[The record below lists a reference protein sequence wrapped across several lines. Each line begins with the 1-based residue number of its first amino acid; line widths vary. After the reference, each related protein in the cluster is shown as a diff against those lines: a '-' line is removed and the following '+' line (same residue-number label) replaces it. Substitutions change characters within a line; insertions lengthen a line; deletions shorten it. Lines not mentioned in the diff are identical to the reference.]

1 MKKIPFEVVFLIS
14 VFLSLGMVAVVVLV
28 FSMKD
33 FINKREAYYKQQLEQ
48 TRKELADIKALIV
61 GEVSDVFKELKNFIN
76 KSDN

>member
-48 TRKELADIKALIV
+48 TRKELADIKSLIV
-61 GEVSDVFKELKNFIN
+61 NEVSDVFNEIKKFI
-76 KSDN
+76 K